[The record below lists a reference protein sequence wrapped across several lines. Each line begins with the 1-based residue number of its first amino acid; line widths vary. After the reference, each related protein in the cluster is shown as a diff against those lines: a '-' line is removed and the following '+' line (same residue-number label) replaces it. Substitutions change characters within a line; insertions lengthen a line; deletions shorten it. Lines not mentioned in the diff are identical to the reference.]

1 MNACGHS
8 FAVRADA
15 VAYSYGS
22 ATQHL
27 RPIDLTVRPGEF
39 WLVTGP
45 SGCGKS
51 TLARCLTG
59 LIPHLYRGRMAGQ
72 VTVGDMCTDNAP
84 LWQLAEQAGLVFQ
97 NPAAQMLCATV
108 EEELFFG
115 LETLGLDR
123 PEMVRRVD
131 VALRQF
137 GLTKLRDRVPQT
149 LSGGEQQKL
158 ALAAVMARRPPLLVL
173 DEPLSMLDSTAALE
187 LVTHLQALTQ
197 NGVAVVVCEH
207 RAEYLKSIPG
217 LLVLSLAGERC
228 NSSAGSLPPAP
239 SPMSPFALQVQDITV
254 RLGGR
259 LVLNRVNFAAAS
271 GEVLAIVGRN
281 GSGKTTLVRSL
292 AGLQA
297 YDGRVNAD
305 GERPDFGLVYQNA
318 ELQLFNA
325 SVRDEIL
332 YRLPKPD
339 MTWYHWFMPAL
350 GLRAYEET
358 PPLLLS
364 EGEKK
369 RVALATVLMRRP
381 RHGVLLDE
389 PSLGQDA
396 AHKALLVRLA
406 RGLAAAGQLVVM
418 TTHDL
423 ALAAQADR
431 LMVLHEGRI
440 VADGRPAAV
449 LADERTWQVAGL
461 IVPAWVREPEGL
473 A

>member
-1 MNACGHS
+1 MGDAES
-8 FAVRADA
+8 LILVRAEG
-15 VAYSYGS
+15 VAYGYGQG
-22 ATQHL
+22 AQHL

-39 WLVTGP
+39 WLISGP

-59 LIPHLYRGRMAGQ
+59 LIPHLYRGRMAGR
-72 VTVGDMCTDNAP
+72 VVVGDTDTDSAL
-84 LWQLAEQAGLVFQ
+84 LWQLAERVGFVFQ
-97 NPAAQMLCATV
+97 NPTAQMLCATV
-108 EEELFFG
+108 EDELLFG

-123 PEMVRRVD
+123 PEMARRVD
-131 VALRQF
+131 DALRQF
-137 GLTKLRDRVPQT
+137 DLARLRHRVPQT

-158 ALAAVMARRPPLLVL
+158 ALAAIMARRPRLLVL

-187 LVTHLQALTQ
+187 LVAHLQALT
-197 NGVAVVVCEH
+197 GAGIAVVVFEH

-217 LLVLSLAGERC
+217 LQLLSLAGNGRPSDIE
-228 NSSAGSLPPAP
+228 SLPPVP
-239 SPMSPFALQVQDITV
+239 LQINPFVLQVRDLSV
-254 RLGGR
+254 HLGGR
-259 LVLNRVNFAAAS
+259 PVLDRLSFSATS

-292 AGLQA
+292 ASLQA
-297 YDGRVNAD
+297 YDGRVSAD
-305 GERPDFGLVYQNA
+305 GEKPDFGLVYQNA

-325 SVRDEIL
+325 SVRDELL
-332 YRLPKPD
+332 YRLPEPD
-339 MTWYHWFMPAL
+339 MTWYDWLMPAL
-350 GLRAYEET
+350 GLKTYEET

-396 AHKALLVRLA
+396 VHKDLLLRLA
-406 RGLAAAGQLVVM
+406 RGLASAGQLVVM

-423 ALAAQADR
+423 ALAARADR

-440 VADGRPAAV
+440 IADGPAASV
-449 LADERTWQVAGL
+449 LLDTRAWQVAGL
-461 IVPAWVREPEGL
+461 TVPPWVYAPE
-473 A
+473 AQA

>member
-1 MNACGHS
+1 MGIDALPISVH
-8 FAVRADA
+8 AEA
-15 VAYSYGS
+15 VAYGYGP
-22 ATQHL
+22 AAQHL
-27 RPIDLTVRPGEF
+27 RPIDLTVRAGEF
-39 WLVTGP
+39 WLVSGP

-59 LIPHLYRGRMAGQ
+59 LIPHLYRGHMAGQ
-72 VTVGDMCTDNAP
+72 VMVGRMCTDRSP
-84 LWQLAEQAGLVFQ
+84 LWQLAQEVGLVFQ
-97 NPAAQMLCATV
+97 NPAAQMLCASV
-108 EEELFFG
+108 EDELLFG
-115 LETLGLDR
+115 LEALGLDR
-123 PEMVRRVD
+123 LEMAQRVD
-131 VALRQF
+131 AALRQF
-137 GLTKLRDRVPQT
+137 DLTHLRTRVPQT

-158 ALAAVMARRPPLLVL
+158 ALAAVIARQPPLLVL
-173 DEPLSMLDSTAALE
+173 DEPLSMLDSTAAIG
-187 LVTHLQALTQ
+187 LVAHLHALTQ
-197 NGVAVVVCEH
+197 DGIAVVVCEH
-207 RAEYLKSIPG
+207 RAEYLRSIPG
-217 LLVLSLAGERC
+217 LRVLSLARDGHTPDAGLLPAIP
-228 NSSAGSLPPAP
+228 SQMSA
-239 SPMSPFALQVQDITV
+239 FVLQVQGV
-254 RLGGR
+254 CVNLGGQR
-259 LVLNRVNFAAAS
+259 VLDRVGFSAAS

-281 GSGKTTLVRSL
+281 GSGKTTLLRSL

-297 YDGRVNAD
+297 YDGRVSTG

-332 YRLPKPD
+332 YRLPNPD
-339 MTWYHWFMPAL
+339 MTWYDWLMPVL
-350 GLRAYEET
+350 GLKEYEDM

-396 AHKALLVRLA
+396 AHKALLMRLA
-406 RGLAAAGQLVVM
+406 RSLADAGQLVVM

-423 ALAAQADR
+423 ALAAHADR

-440 VADGRPAAV
+440 IADGPAASV
-449 LADERTWQVAGL
+449 LSDERAWHVAGL
-461 IVPAWVREPEGL
+461 AVPPWVRASEGQ

>member
-8 FAVRADA
+8 YAVRADA
-15 VAYSYGS
+15 VAYGYGP

-72 VTVGDMCTDNAP
+72 VTVGDICTDNAP

-123 PEMVRRVD
+123 SEMARRVD

-137 GLTKLRDRVPQT
+137 DLTRLRDRVPQT

-197 NGVAVVVCEH
+197 DGVAVVVCEH
-207 RAEYLKSIPG
+207 RGEYLKSIPG
-217 LLVLSLAGERC
+217 LHVLSLAGERC
-228 NSSAGSLPPAP
+228 NPDAGSLPPAP

-259 LVLNRVNFAAAS
+259 LVLNRVSFAAES
-271 GEVLAIVGRN
+271 GEVPAIVGRN

-297 YDGRVNAD
+297 YDGLVNGD

-339 MTWYHWFMPAL
+339 MAWYHWLMPAL
-350 GLRAYEET
+350 GLHAYEEI

-389 PSLGQDA
+389 PSMGQDA

-406 RGLAAAGQLVVM
+406 RGLAATGQLVVM

-461 IVPAWVREPEGL
+461 VVPAWVREPG
-473 A
+473 APA

>member
-1 MNACGHS
+1 MRSTESAIL
-8 FAVRADA
+8 VRAEA
-15 VAYSYGS
+15 VAYGYGS
-22 ATQHL
+22 DAEHL
-27 RPIDLTVRPGEF
+27 RPIDLTIRPGEF
-39 WLVTGP
+39 WLISGP

-59 LIPHLYRGRMAGQ
+59 LIPHLYRGRMAGK
-72 VTVGDMCTDNAP
+72 VMVGDTSTDHTS
-84 LWQLAEQAGLVFQ
+84 LWQLTEHVGFVFQ
-97 NPAAQMLCATV
+97 NPTAQMLCATV
-108 EEELFFG
+108 EDELLFG

-131 VALRQF
+131 AALQQF
-137 GLTKLRDRVPQT
+137 DLAQLRHRVPQT

-158 ALAAVMARRPPLLVL
+158 ALAAIMARRPPLLVL

-187 LVTHLQALTQ
+187 LVAHLQALT
-197 NGVAVVVCEH
+197 NDGIAVVVFEH
-207 RAEYLKSIPG
+207 RAEYLKTVPG
-217 LLVLSLAGERC
+217 LQVLPLAGNGHPSEIE
-228 NSSAGSLPPAP
+228 SLPPIP
-239 SPMSPFALQVQDITV
+239 SQTNSSVLQVRDLSV

-259 LVLNRVNFAAAS
+259 PVLDQLSFSATS
-271 GEVLAIVGRN
+271 GEVVAIVGRN

-297 YDGRVNAD
+297 YDGRVSAD
-305 GERPDFGLVYQNA
+305 GARPDFGLVYQNA
-318 ELQLFNA
+318 ELQLFNS

-332 YRLPKPD
+332 YRLPEPD
-339 MTWYHWFMPAL
+339 MAWYDWLMPAL
-350 GLRAYEET
+350 GLKSYEQT

-396 AHKALLVRLA
+396 VHKDLLLRLA
-406 RGLAAAGQLVVM
+406 RSLASAGQLVVM

-423 ALAAQADR
+423 ALAARADR
-431 LMVLHEGRI
+431 LMVLHEGQI
-440 VADGRPAAV
+440 IADGPAASV
-449 LADERTWQVAGL
+449 LLDGRAWQTAGL
-461 IVPAWVREPEGL
+461 SVPPWVCAPEGQ

>member
-1 MNACGHS
+1 MRSTESAIL
-8 FAVRADA
+8 VRAEA
-15 VAYSYGS
+15 VAYGYGT
-22 ATQHL
+22 AVEHL
-27 RPIDLTVRPGEF
+27 RPIDLTVRSGEF
-39 WLVTGP
+39 WLISGP

-59 LIPHLYRGRMAGQ
+59 LIPHLYRGRMAGK
-72 VTVGDMCTDNAP
+72 VTVGDTSTDHSF
-84 LWQLAEQAGLVFQ
+84 LWQLAEHVGFVFQ
-97 NPAAQMLCATV
+97 NPTAQMLCATV
-108 EEELFFG
+108 EDELLFG

-123 PEMVRRVD
+123 PEMARRVD
-131 VALRQF
+131 AALRQF
-137 GLTKLRDRVPQT
+137 DLARLRHRMPQT

-158 ALAAVMARRPPLLVL
+158 ALAAIMARRPPLLVL

-187 LVTHLQALTQ
+187 LVAHLQALTHD
-197 NGVAVVVCEH
+197 GIAVVVFEH
-207 RAEYLKSIPG
+207 RAEYLKSVPG
-217 LLVLSLAGERC
+217 VQVLSLAGNRH
-228 NSSAGSLPPAP
+228 SSYAGPLPPAP
-239 SPMSPFALQVQDITV
+239 SRVNPFVLQVRDLSV
-254 RLGGR
+254 HLGGQPALDR
-259 LVLNRVNFAAAS
+259 LSFSATS

-297 YDGRVNAD
+297 YDGHVSAD
-305 GERPDFGLVYQNA
+305 GAEPDFGLVYQNA

-332 YRLPKPD
+332 YRLPEPD
-339 MTWYHWFMPAL
+339 MAWFDWLMPAL
-350 GLRAYEET
+350 GLKSYEQT

-396 AHKALLVRLA
+396 AHKDLLMRLA
-406 RGLAAAGQLVVM
+406 RRLASSGQLVVM

-423 ALAAQADR
+423 ALAAHADR

-440 VADGRPAAV
+440 IADGPAASV
-449 LADERTWQVAGL
+449 LLDRRAWEVAGL
-461 IVPAWVREPEGL
+461 AIPPWVHAPDGQ